1 MTAAETIESV
11 LPLFK
16 LLADETRLRII
27 GLVAENEQNVG
38 ALARHLQ
45 LTEATISHH
54 LSKLHA
60 AGLITLRA
68 EGTAHFY
75 RLNPEGL
82 RAINKSLLS
91 PAKLARA
98 PAVADKEP
106 SEARVLKSFV
116 VDGRLVKVP
125 ESHAKREVVLRWIL
139 DQLEDKRYREREVS
153 EVLKRFHD
161 DYATLRRELI
171 NHRMMKREGGIYW
184 KVKGQDRGR

>member
-1 MTAAETIESV
+1 MTAAETIESI

-27 GLVAENEQNVG
+27 GLVADAEQNVG

-54 LSKLHA
+54 LSKLLGA
-60 AGLITLRA
+60 DLITLRT
-68 EGTAHFY
+68 EGTTHYY

-98 PAVADKEP
+98 PAVGDKEP

-116 VDGRLVKVP
+116 VDGRLVKIP

-139 DQLEDKRYREREVS
+139 DQLEDKRYREREIS
-153 EVLKRFHD
+153 ELLKRFHE

-184 KVKGQDRGR
+184 KAKN

>member
-1 MTAAETIESV
+1 MPPETIESV

-27 GLVAENEQNVG
+27 GLVADTEQNVG
-38 ALARHLQ
+38 SLARRLQ

-54 LSKLHA
+54 LSKLHGA
-60 AGLITLRA
+60 DLLTMRA
-68 EGTAHFY
+68 EGTAHYY

-98 PAVADKEP
+98 PATADKEP

-116 VDGRLVKVP
+116 VDGRLVKIP
-125 ESHAKREVVLRWIL
+125 ESHTKREVVLRWVL
-139 DQLEDKRYREREVS
+139 DQVEDRRYREREIS

-171 NHRMMKREGGIYW
+171 NHRLMKREGGIYW
-184 KVKGQDRGR
+184 KTAAARP